1 VAKLIQ
7 WNLHE
12 ISSLNF
18 NANLLGMKK
27 NLILAASFA
36 VAVFVAGC
44 DTDTTTGE
52 ETVTETEM
60 AAEPAAQPVENPNI
74 ATTEEVVAPENA
86 PVISFAETTYD
97 FGSIK
102 QGEIVE
108 HTFQFTNTGK
118 SPLIIESASASCGC
132 TVPESPKEPI
142 APGQT
147 GKIKVQ
153 FNSTGKSG
161 QQSPVVTVRANT
173 VPNITQ
179 VSLKG
184 EVVASSVPVAGSD
197 GPVKRN

>member
-1 VAKLIQ
+1 
-7 WNLHE
+7 
-12 ISSLNF
+12 
-18 NANLLGMKK
+18 MKK

-36 VAVFVAGC
+36 VAIFAAGC
-44 DTDTTTGE
+44 DNKTGE
-52 ETVTETEM
+52 DEVITETEM
-60 AAEPAAQPVENPNI
+60 AAQPAVQPIENPNV
-74 ATTEEVVAPENA
+74 ATTTEVAAPADA

-97 FGSIK
+97 FGTVK
-102 QGEIVE
+102 QGEVVE
-108 HTFQFTNTGK
+108 HTFEFTNTGK

-142 APGQT
+142 APGET

-153 FNSTGKSG
+153 FDSKGKVG

-179 VSLKG
+179 VTLKG
-184 EVVASSVPVAGSD
+184 TVETNNIPTAGAD